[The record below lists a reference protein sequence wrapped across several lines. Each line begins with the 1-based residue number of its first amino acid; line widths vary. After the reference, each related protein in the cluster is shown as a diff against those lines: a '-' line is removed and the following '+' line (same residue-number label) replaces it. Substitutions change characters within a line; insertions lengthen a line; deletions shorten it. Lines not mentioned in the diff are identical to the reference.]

1 MYRNVGLTCS
11 KYWLEKL
18 GNDELSQAFDTNNQ
32 LQKCLPRCERQSETT
47 TFTFS
52 KFPIKSAFPQHP
64 DLCLTL
70 NKVARICNN
79 PIRAKVF
86 EEDPD
91 HNGTTCK
98 EILNANNSLKL
109 CNGNGFPNV
118 SKINSNPKMT
128 NFLFNYAENNFAALK
143 VFIKDPYYTLIRCDE
158 QMPLITF
165 LGSTGGLLGLCLGFS
180 LVSIFEIIYHAII
193 FFTGK
198 A

>member
-1 MYRNVGLTCS
+1 MYRNLGLTCS
-11 KYWLEKL
+11 EFWLEKL

-52 KFPIKSAFPQHP
+52 KFPIESAFPQHP

-70 NKVARICNN
+70 YKVARICSN
-79 PIRAKVF
+79 PSRAKVF
-86 EEDPD
+86 EEAPD
-91 HNGTTCK
+91 HKGTTCM

-109 CNGNGFPNV
+109 CTDNGVPIA
-118 SKINSNPKMT
+118 STLTSNPKMT
-128 NFLFNYAENNFAALK
+128 HFLYNYAQNNFAALK

-180 LVSIFEIIYHAII
+180 LVSIFEIFYHLIS
-193 FFTGK
+193 FFSG
-198 A
+198 